1 MRRAFFVLI
10 WRLFSVNIVKL
21 LEIDCAVQC
30 EIQLVLC
37 FQTCAAKWNCI
48 FILYEIIAHFD
59 LLFHQCV
66 CHHFTTAGGG
76 WTPKWTKK
84 TVVCSSCSVKY
95 LLFVQVSISSF
106 VLGWNIF
113 HFFDEQL
120 RWRFCVLHGA
130 LSAAWT
136 QAFVKCYLMSFHLQC
151 GFFLCTFLS
160 AGGFSLLYQFDGL
173 FCIL

>member
-1 MRRAFFVLI
+1 M
-10 WRLFSVNIVKL
+10 KL

-37 FQTCAAKWNCI
+37 FQTCGSKMEFVFFI
-48 FILYEIIAHFD
+48 FFEIIAHFD

-66 CHHFTTAGGG
+66 YHHFTTAGGG
-76 WTPKWTKK
+76 WTPKWKKK

-113 HFFDEQL
+113 LWQTAAMEIFCSARCTVCNMNSGFCEVLPDEFPSDAV
-120 RWRFCVLHGA
+120 WG
-130 LSAAWT
+130 
-136 QAFVKCYLMSFHLQC
+136 
-151 GFFLCTFLS
+151 FLCTFLS

>member
-1 MRRAFFVLI
+1 MQC
-10 WRLFSVNIVKL
+10 NVKFNWY
-21 LEIDCAVQC
+21 CVFKH
-30 EIQLVLC
+30 V
-37 FQTCAAKWNCI
+37 AAKWNLC
-48 FILYEIIAHFD
+48 FYFLFFEIIAHFD

-76 WTPKWTKK
+76 WTPKWKKK

-136 QAFVKCYLMSFHLQC
+136 QAFVKCYLMSFHLMQC
-151 GFFLCTFLS
+151 GGFCALFFLQVAFLCFIRLVLYFVTF
-160 AGGFSLLYQFDGL
+160 FVNNKHRW
-173 FCIL
+173 